1 MNLATISNTMTSLE
15 IAEITGKEHKN
26 ILSDIR
32 DESKKLENK
41 GILPEL
47 IFQLTQYNT
56 ETPTG
61 GTKKLPMYI
70 LTKEGVLQLAARYD
84 AVVRFKL
91 IERATKPHEYSQK
104 ELLLMQLESLEKI
117 EKLQLENQKQA
128 QQLTEQ
134 APKIDFYNDVTGSE
148 TTAEI
153 GTVAKLLNFKGVG
166 RNTLFDVLRKQGV
179 LQANNIPYQKY
190 VDNGY
195 FRVIESKWNDYIT
208 GDVKISFKT
217 VVYQKGVEFIARILR
232 DLGYQKIEI
241 A

>member
-1 MNLATISNTMTSLE
+1 MNLATIGNTMTSLE
-15 IAEITGKEHKN
+15 IAEITGKEHRN
-26 ILSDIR
+26 ILADIR
-32 DESKKLENK
+32 DEIEKLKKQ
-41 GILPEL
+41 GIGAEL
-47 IFQLTQYNT
+47 IFQLGEYLDKNNQKRPLYN
-56 ETPTG
+56 
-61 GTKKLPMYI
+61 

-166 RNTLFDVLRKQGV
+166 RNTLFDVLRKKGV

>member
-32 DESKKLENK
+32 DEIEKLEK
-41 GILPEL
+41 QGIGAEL
-47 IFQLTQYNT
+47 IFQLGKYLDKNNQKRPLYN
-56 ETPTG
+56 
-61 GTKKLPMYI
+61 
-70 LTKEGVLQLAARYD
+70 LTKNGVLQLAAKYD